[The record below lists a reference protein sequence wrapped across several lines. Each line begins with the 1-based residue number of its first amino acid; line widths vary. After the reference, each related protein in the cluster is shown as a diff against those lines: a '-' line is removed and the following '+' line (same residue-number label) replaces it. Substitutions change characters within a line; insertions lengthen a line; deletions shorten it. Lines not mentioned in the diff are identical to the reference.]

1 MKNLRENTKRL
12 AAAAAAVLLAAAVL
26 AGCAS
31 PVQSGSSQPQT
42 PADEAAISLAVPETE
57 LLLDL
62 ELVEGE
68 NQVLFVQDE
77 QREQYIPQTG
87 WRQAER
93 SAPEE
98 TCALT
103 VVSVGGEAD
112 QAAAEAFFSGQSQ
125 ELILQPGQSVLVE
138 LNGAHWL
145 SEIQVAAEDEV
156 RLSARCSNNGGLNT
170 YWSAELDQAGGYTLE
185 SPVLCTYLQL
195 RCPEDGQTVR
205 LKQLVVRGV
214 PSLYEQ
220 VLREIPEDSV
230 VMESTDENNPV
241 SVYRIPLL
249 SSFYELAD
257 RLLDGQDELT
267 EHQKIMVFMDYIS
280 DFRVGSDSRHPS
292 SELGLHVYIAA
303 CGGYSNVLA
312 ALAATQGIPARL
324 LTLGNYPEN
333 TGHAVCEVYYEDGW
347 HLYDPTYGAY
357 YTTTPENTETPAV
370 LGYEEL
376 SAGAGDD
383 SAVTCVVTSLARL
396 RSGMDY
402 GFLGPAIYEK
412 ADPKGILGSGEP
424 MHYPLSLDWQPGGAT
439 VDESQFDTSR
449 QGIQFLGA
457 TSICYMQDW
466 TLRGLTPGQAY
477 QFTVTAS
484 YVLGEAGG
492 DFVAGVEAENAS
504 VTQNEEHIFNNDD
517 PASMEWVIEFTAQSD
532 AVELDL
538 THDYR
543 GPEYHYILPIQ
554 FELQQ
559 AE

>member
-1 MKNLRENTKRL
+1 MKNLGEKTKRL
-12 AAAAAAVLLAAAVL
+12 VTAAAAVLLAAAVL

-31 PVQSGSSQPQT
+31 PVQSGSSQSQT
-42 PADEAAISLAVPETE
+42 PANEAAISLAVPEAE
-57 LLLDL
+57 PLIDL

-112 QAAAEAFFSGQSQ
+112 QAAAEAFFSGQSR

-145 SEIQVAAEDEV
+145 TSINAAILEETELEFMIVDASSQKQYYSATISQSARYVLEDQMHCNYIQV
-156 RLSARCSNNGGLNT
+156 
-170 YWSAELDQAGGYTLE
+170 
-185 SPVLCTYLQL
+185 
-195 RCPEDGQTVR
+195 RCPEESAPVCISTWQISGIPT
-205 LKQLVVRGV
+205 
-214 PSLYEQ
+214 LYEQ
-220 VLREIPEDSV
+220 VLRDEGEDAV
-230 VMESTDENNPV
+230 VLDGKNEKNPLTI
-241 SVYRIPLL
+241 YRIPLR
-249 SSFYELAD
+249 SSIYSLAE
-257 RLLDGQDELT
+257 RLLAGQDDLT
-267 EHQKIMVFMDYIS
+267 EHQKLMVFMDYIS
-280 DFRVGSDSRHPS
+280 DFYVGIDTRHPGN
-292 SELGLHVYIAA
+292 ELNFRTYIAA
-303 CGGYSNVLA
+303 CGGYSNVLV

-324 LTLGNYPEN
+324 LTLANYPEGN
-333 TGHAVCEVYYEDGW
+333 GHAVCEIYYEDGW

-396 RSGMDY
+396 RTETDY
-402 GFLGPAIYEK
+402 DFLGPAIYEK
-412 ADPKGILGSGEP
+412 ADPKGVLGSGEP
-424 MHYPLSLDWQPGGAT
+424 MHYPLSLDWQPGGAI

-477 QFTVTAS
+477 RKS
-484 YVLGEAGG
+484 KKRLLLGPSPGWRRKTPW
-492 DFVAGVEAENAS
+492 S
-504 VTQNEEHIFNNDD
+504 RKTK
-517 PASMEWVIEFTAQSD
+517 S
-532 AVELDL
+532 
-538 THDYR
+538 THSTTTT
-543 GPEYHYILPIQ
+543 PLPWNGS
-554 FELQQ
+554 LNSRRR
-559 AE
+559 AMRWGST